1 MGFGE
6 IAFSSSG
13 FKEYTIFSGV
23 KIELY
28 EWGVFDEK
36 FDYIKIFRE
45 GSSWL

>member
-6 IAFSSSG
+6 IAFSFSG
-13 FKEYTIFSGV
+13 FKENTIFGGV
-23 KIELY
+23 KIELN
-28 EWGVFDEK
+28 EWGVFYEK